1 MKLSIKIKMDNA
13 AFDGENWS
21 FEAERILKEF
31 TDEISFSGLRS
42 PGDTQSL
49 LDINGNV
56 VGEAKLIR

>member
-1 MKLSIKIKMDNA
+1 MDNA
-13 AFDGENWS
+13 AFDGENWA

>member
-13 AFDGENWS
+13 AFDGENWA